1 MKMVIAAVLCGLL
14 MGAEEFVPKV
24 AKDVY
29 LDPKEA
35 GIEHKMQ
42 GEYAGELL
50 GKEGG
55 MKKIAAQI
63 VAMGNGKFRAVMM
76 EGGLPGDG
84 WDGKSRLELQ
94 GKLDGAEVTLG
105 SEGDVYHGKI
115 SAGIFAGEI
124 KSGERFSLMRVERK
138 SPTLAAKPPEGAIVL
153 FDGEKSDE
161 LVDVKVGGH
170 KMLFAGAKTKRPF
183 TDFKLHAEFLVPF
196 MPTGKME
203 SRGNS
208 GIYIQD
214 RYEIQILD
222 SFGQKPA
229 ANECGGVYRQIAP
242 TLNMSFPPL
251 VWQTFDIDFTSAK
264 WDGDKKTRNAV
275 VSVRH
280 NGVLVHDR
288 VEIKNKTGQGKPEGP
303 QPLPIYFQF
312 HGDPIYFR
320 NLWIVESK

>member
-1 MKMVIAAVLCGLL
+1 VIV
-14 MGAEEFVPKV
+14 GAESD
-24 AKDVY
+24 AY
-29 LDPKEA
+29 
-35 GIEHKMQ
+35 Q
-42 GEYAGELL
+42 
-50 GKEGG
+50 
-55 MKKIAAQI
+55 
-63 VAMGNGKFRAVMM
+63 
-76 EGGLPGDG
+76 
-84 WDGKSRLELQ
+84 
-94 GKLDGAEVTLG
+94 
-105 SEGDVYHGKI
+105 GKI
-115 SAGIFAGEI
+115 SAGAFTGQTKAGE
-124 KSGERFSLMRVERK
+124 KFSLTRTERK
-138 SPTLAAKPPEGAIVL
+138 SPTLGAKAPEGAIVL

-161 LVDVKVGGH
+161 LSDVKVGGH
-170 KMLFAGAKTKRPF
+170 KMLFAGARTKRAF

-229 ANECGGVYRQIAP
+229 ANECGGVYRQVAP
-242 TLNMSFPPL
+242 TINMSFPPL
-251 VWQTFDIDFTSAK
+251 VWQTFDIDFTSAR
-264 WDGDKKTRNAV
+264 WEGEKKVKNAI

-320 NLWIVESK
+320 NLWIVEIK

>member
-1 MKMVIAAVLCGLL
+1 MEGDEVIVG
-14 MGAEEFVPKV
+14 
-24 AKDVY
+24 
-29 LDPKEA
+29 
-35 GIEHKMQ
+35 
-42 GEYAGELL
+42 GEGDSYQA
-50 GKEGG
+50 
-55 MKKIAAQI
+55 KIA
-63 VAMGNGKFRAVMM
+63 
-76 EGGLPGDG
+76 
-84 WDGKSRLELQ
+84 
-94 GKLDGAEVTLG
+94 
-105 SEGDVYHGKI
+105 
-115 SAGIFAGEI
+115 AGIFAGQS
-124 KSGERFSLMRVERK
+124 KTGEKFSLMKVERK
-138 SPTLAAKPPEGAIVL
+138 SPTLGAKPPEGAIVL

-161 LVDVKVGGH
+161 LIDVKVGGH

-208 GIYIQD
+208 GIYVQE

-242 TLNMSFPPL
+242 MLNMSFPPL
-251 VWQTFDIDFTSAK
+251 VWQTFDIDFTAAK
-264 WDGDKKTRNAV
+264 WEGDKKVKNAV

-303 QPLPIYFQF
+303 EALPIYFQF

-320 NLWIVESK
+320 NLWVVETRN